1 MRIVPPRLY
10 GAVVHSSVFLG
21 ASTIAEVF
29 VASALAG
36 IAPNAALVVGFLIT
50 VGVYN
55 FDKLA
60 DLDADA
66 ENYAERTAFVAS
78 HPRVYAAC
86 SVVAVAVAIWLAVR
100 HGGVYA
106 LGLTLFPGVVA
117 AFYSVPLVP
126 LSSVDRLKDVFLV
139 NTATVSLAWAVP
151 VAFIPLAVAAT
162 APEYAAGAAGA
173 AVAALWFFFR
183 SAISVEVHN
192 VRDVTGDA
200 RNGVE
205 TLPTVVGVRRTQL
218 GLYGLELVSLGL
230 VWAASW
236 VGVVPAWAPVALLPS
251 VAYSTWITHALTGSS
266 RSVERLCTLRDG
278 EGVLMAVGVAVVA
291 SVAGPAGAF
300 V

>member
-1 MRIVPPRLY
+1 MRIVPTRLY

-36 IAPNAALVVGFLIT
+36 ITPNAALVVGFLIT
-50 VGVYN
+50 IGIYN

-78 HPRVYAAC
+78 HPRLYAAC
-86 SVVAVAVAIWLAVR
+86 SVVVVAVALWLAVR
-100 HGGVYA
+100 YGGVYA

-117 AFYSVPLVP
+117 AFYTVPLVP
-126 LSSVDRLKDVFLV
+126 FSSVDRLKDVFLV

-162 APEYAAGAAGA
+162 APEYAAGAA
-173 AVAALWFFFR
+173 VAAGWFFLR

-218 GLYGLELVSLGL
+218 SLYGLELVSLGL
-230 VWAASW
+230 VSGAAW

-291 SVAGPAGAF
+291 AAVGTGGALA
-300 V
+300 

>member
-1 MRIVPPRLY
+1 MRIITPRLY

-29 VASALAG
+29 VASVLAG
-36 IAPNAALVVGFLIT
+36 ITPNAALVVGFLIT
-50 VGVYN
+50 VGIYN

-78 HPRVYAAC
+78 HQRLYTAFSALA
-86 SVVAVAVAIWLAVR
+86 VVGALWLAVR
-100 HGGVYA
+100 HGGVYG
-106 LGLTLFPGVVA
+106 LGLTLFPGVIAV
-117 AFYSVPLVP
+117 FYSAPLVP
-126 LSSVDRLKDVFLV
+126 LPSVDRLKDIFLV
-139 NTATVSLAWAVP
+139 NTASVSLAWAVL
-151 VAFIPLAVAAT
+151 VGFVPLAVAAT
-162 APEYAAGAAGA
+162 VPEYAAGAA
-173 AVAALWFFFR
+173 VAAGWFFLR

-218 GLYGLELVSLGL
+218 SLYGLELVSLGL
-230 VWAASW
+230 VSGAAW
-236 VGVVPAWAPVALLPS
+236 VGVIPAWAPVALLPS
-251 VAYSTWITHALTGSS
+251 VAYSTWITYALTGSS

-291 SVAGPAGAF
+291 SVVGTGGALA
-300 V
+300 